1 MAETERDYVESRKY
15 AVEILKGFRMMDW
28 ESMTMLMTMDFRDT
42 TSGRVDANLFR
53 QMIGSRPDICFTV
66 NTLS

>member
-1 MAETERDYVESRKY
+1 MLSQGKY

-28 ESMTMLMTMDFRDT
+28 ESMIMPMTMDFGDT

-53 QMIGSRPDICFTV
+53 QMIGLRPDICFMV
-66 NTLS
+66 NTLR